1 MAKKRTK
8 TRITSKIDEL
18 PPEVKT
24 QVDVMLTDPGTTYY
38 NIAEW
43 LVSMGFKVSKS
54 SVGRYAMR
62 SNTAA
67 QRLLEA
73 QSRTQALVN
82 VVRQNPDADYTE
94 AGMMLM
100 MALGQALAQA
110 PQPVHFS
117 RSTRAT
123 PSTTW
128 MASKAQTLTQSP

>member
-18 PPEVKT
+18 PVEVKT

-73 QSRTQALVN
+73 QSRT
-82 VVRQNPDADYTE
+82 
-94 AGMMLM
+94 
-100 MALGQALAQA
+100 
-110 PQPVHFS
+110 
-117 RSTRAT
+117 
-123 PSTTW
+123 
-128 MASKAQTLTQSP
+128 